1 MFIRVPI
8 LSAIGSRSPFEDLVK
23 HAFKVSECIQLWK
36 QAVSAYLE
44 KKYDIFERLS
54 EEVQKLEHEADLIKG
69 KISAHLPKG
78 IYMPVYKSDFMMC
91 LKEQDSILDFAEDT
105 VIWLGFKK
113 VDMAFIKDG
122 MLEHTQKIA
131 ETVQTLEKVALG
143 IKDFFAGLRK
153 KNREEMKQLI
163 KEVHRLEWES
173 DRIEKKLTKQVFNSD
188 KDFLSIY
195 FIIKAINL
203 TAAIANHA
211 ENAGDRIR
219 AMIAK

>member
-1 MFIRVPI
+1 MFMRIPI
-8 LSAIGSRSPFEDLVK
+8 LSAIGSKSPFRGLVE
-23 HAFKVSECIQLWK
+23 HAGKVSECIQVWK

-44 KKYDIFERLS
+44 KKYDIFDHLS
-54 EEVQKLEHEADLIKG
+54 GEVQRLEHEADLIKG
-69 KISAHLPKG
+69 NLSAHLPKG

-105 VIWLGFKK
+105 VIWLSFKR
-113 VDMAFIKDG
+113 VDMDFMKDG
-122 MLEHTQKIA
+122 MLEHIQKIT

-143 IKDFFAGLRK
+143 IKDFFSSLRK
-153 KNREEMKQLI
+153 KNREKMKELI
-163 KEVHRLEWES
+163 KEVHRFEWES
-173 DRIEKKLTKQVFNSD
+173 DRIEKRLAKQVFDSD
-188 KDFLSIY
+188 MDFLSIY

-203 TAAIANHA
+203 TSAIANHA